1 MQKAFNFKLLVPPRA
16 HVNQV
21 SALKPNETGLNE
33 ENCVF
38 SQPVQ
43 SSDMEKSLPFPSK
56 MVLPTKTTRTEG
68 TKKATVIPMEK
79 EETLRS
85 SQLFSRL
92 LDEAE
97 KIKMWKVRI
106 DSETSQ
112 KDRRL
117 QENRKTIETQRKAIQ
132 ELQFANE
139 SLSMKLEDQLNENE
153 DLRNKSNATRNLCNI
168 LKDTFERSV
177 EKMSVFEAEREET
190 HDLFIQNSETIKRMG
205 AAFES
210 LRKQAEADQQDM
222 LKLRECLTKMEG
234 LKIKFESDCLVKE
247 KEVAMLQEK
256 VCVKESNLK
265 DVSLKV
271 LETQQNCNLLKESA
285 RQHQELLN
293 NLTQDR
299 EMLEEKL
306 KATEQFKWEIEE
318 KQRALTNELEQSK
331 ENHVKILQKK
341 DAELEELN
349 NIKDQQSHQLAEMRL
364 TVKSLQSSLTT
375 ETQRTQDLEAKLT
388 SVLNELSDETS
399 ELQKIKEQ
407 KDSYGKQIQMLK
419 DGLDEKS
426 DLLNSVKEKL
436 QTSEIQTLQLIAT
449 LEQKACQLKEA
460 VEKDEY
466 LEEALTKAR
475 HEFEELQEEVVL
487 KETKLKEI
495 EERLSRALESGC
507 ESSTE
512 IERLVIDK
520 ELQRNKYKEL
530 KSKFNDLQMQKDFIQ
545 EQVDSGVVE
554 NKVLK
559 SQLMENKANEDR
571 DKMEIERL
579 EREKQ
584 QLQVEV
590 DILSTKIAGQD
601 EESKNAQEMLKES
614 GKNSKKELQMKDK
627 QIKSLEAKLTNLKT
641 KLDTKAKAFEE
652 CLKDISTLRDES
664 DNAKKL
670 HKEELQK
677 ICSDLKEK
685 STFEAQLNV
694 EVGKLK
700 QTAIEATRS
709 KEDTETK
716 CQQRISDMVA
726 LMERHKHEYDKMIE
740 EKDAELS
747 DKRMREAEVNASKA
761 LLEFELSHLQVEIN
775 ELREQLKMVKE
786 KNVRMK
792 TPSPVKDTPQPIF
805 ETKLKKERKRISK
818 TPKASTSTK
827 AIYSLLNEKENDPP
841 SRRASPSPVGTVNEV
856 PKSSFWSLSTKYG
869 TTPQIKSFRIRTP
882 PRTEITGSWKTN
894 ILKLDPKSDSSES
907 NDILSFSPRPLKT
920 KKPMQPKDPVAG
932 GSGMFKKVQS
942 SVACKSPGTALK
954 LAAIKRMRDAGWT
967 SISSSD
973 KKKKKISEKIFA

>member
-33 ENCVF
+33 ETCVF

-43 SSDMEKSLPFPSK
+43 GFNKSSDMEKSLPLTSK
-56 MVLPTKTTRTEG
+56 MVLPTKTSRTECA
-68 TKKATVIPMEK
+68 KKATVIPMEK

-106 DSETSQ
+106 DSDMSQ
-112 KDRRL
+112 QDRRL

-153 DLRNKSNATRNLCNI
+153 DLKNKSNATRNLCNI

-190 HDLFIQNSETIKRMG
+190 HDLFIQNSESIQRMG

-210 LRKQAEADQQDM
+210 LRKQAEANQQDK
-222 LKLRECLTKMEG
+222 LKLRECLTQMEG
-234 LKIKFESDCLVKE
+234 LKMKFESDCLVKE

-256 VCVKESNLK
+256 VCEKESNLE
-265 DVSLKV
+265 DVSLKL

-285 RQHQELLN
+285 RQHQELLK
-293 NLTQDR
+293 NLTLDR
-299 EMLEEKL
+299 ETLEEKL

-331 ENHVKILQKK
+331 ENHVKLLQKK

-349 NIKDQQSHQLAEMRL
+349 NIKEQQSHQLAEMQL

-375 ETQRTQDLEAKLT
+375 ETLRTQDLEAKLT
-388 SVLNELSDETS
+388 SVLNELSYKIS
-399 ELQKIKEQ
+399 ELEKIEVQ
-407 KDSYGKQIQMLK
+407 NDSYGKQIQILK

-466 LEEALTKAR
+466 LEEALIKAR
-475 HEFEELQEEVVL
+475 HEFEELQKEVVL
-487 KETKLKEI
+487 KETKVKEI
-495 EERLSRALESGC
+495 EEHLSGALESGC
-507 ESSTE
+507 KSSTK
-512 IERLVIDK
+512 IERLEIDI
-520 ELQRNKYKEL
+520 ELQRKKYKEL
-530 KSKFNDLQMQKDFIQ
+530 YKELQMQKDTIQ

-554 NKVLK
+554 NKVLQ
-559 SQLMENKANEDR
+559 SQLM
-571 DKMEIERL
+571 
-579 EREKQ
+579 
-584 QLQVEV
+584 
-590 DILSTKIAGQD
+590 
-601 EESKNAQEMLKES
+601 

-627 QIKSLEAKLTNLKT
+627 QIKSLESKLTNLKT
-641 KLDTKAKAFEE
+641 KLETKTTAFEE
-652 CLKDISTLRDES
+652 CLEDIRTLRDES

-670 HKEELQK
+670 HNEELQK

-685 STFEAQLNV
+685 STFEAQLNLEV
-694 EVGKLK
+694 EKLK
-700 QTAIEATRS
+700 QTAMEAMKN

-761 LLEFELSHLQVEIN
+761 LLEFELSHLQVENN
-775 ELREQLKMVKE
+775 ELREQLEKVKE
-786 KNVRMK
+786 
-792 TPSPVKDTPQPIF
+792 
-805 ETKLKKERKRISK
+805 EKKERKGISK

-827 AIYSLLNEKENDPP
+827 A
-841 SRRASPSPVGTVNEV
+841 
-856 PKSSFWSLSTKYG
+856 
-869 TTPQIKSFRIRTP
+869 SFRIRTP

-907 NDILSFSPRPLKT
+907 NDIL
-920 KKPMQPKDPVAG
+920 
-932 GSGMFKKVQS
+932 VQS
-942 SVACKSPGTALK
+942 SGVCKSPGTALK

-973 KKKKKISEKIFA
+973 KKKKKINEKIFA